1 MQAIKDHTNMNDH
14 FGNHHGNGM
23 PVINFCVEVE
33 DFDYVG
39 DGYLERIIKVTAFEL
54 DDFFLT
60 I

>member
-1 MQAIKDHTNMNDH
+1 
-14 FGNHHGNGM
+14 M